1 MTPGLLI
8 NNCHPHGVIPDVP
21 HDDDDNDGDDYD
33 HDNGGELDMSYLH
46 IDLAD

>member
-21 HDDDDNDGDDYD
+21 HDDDYDGDDYD
-33 HDNGGELDMSYLH
+33 IDDDELGMSYLH
-46 IDLAD
+46 RHLAD